1 MYSHITNIN
10 VHINTIQISRV
21 RADFQIE
28 IFDWNQLEQAKSL
41 GTAKINLEDIEPL
54 TATERTLTLSSEKRG
69 AKGQITIRMVFQPE
83 IIMRARKS
91 TSTFSAAGR
100 TMTAIGTAPISA
112 GRGVL
117 HGVTSVFKRGNQSE
131 DGHNISSLN
140 SGLSTVPESKAVSDI
155 SATQVSQ
162 PVTDGEYVVPV
173 VSSGTNG
180 HSSTPSD
187 PGILRVSVL
196 DAKDLIGG
204 LDVKPYAVVRIG
216 EKEFKTKHAGKTV
229 APEWYVCS
237 RTLEP
242 HLFALGMRPL
252 ISLLDPQPPNS
263 TSQSLITRP
272 LGRIRRWG
280 T

>member
-1 MYSHITNIN
+1 
-10 VHINTIQISRV
+10 
-21 RADFQIE
+21 
-28 IFDWNQLEQAKSL
+28 
-41 GTAKINLEDIEPL
+41 LEDIEPL
-54 TATERTLTLSSEKRG
+54 IAIERTLTLSSEKRG

-112 GRGVL
+112 GKGVL
-117 HGVTSVFKRGNQSE
+117 QGVASVFKRGNQSE
-131 DGHNISSLN
+131 DGHNVSGLIP
-140 SGLSTVPESKAVSDI
+140 GLSTVPESKAVSDI

-162 PVTDGEYVVPV
+162 PVTDGEHVVPV
-173 VSSGTNG
+173 VSSGTDG
-180 HSSTPSD
+180 HSTPSD

-272 LGRIRRWG
+272 LGRIRRLG
-280 T
+280 TQMLMSVTNMHISGQALTHPPRSGNTYSRC